1 MAVLCSVTAPQRI
14 FPFMVLASKLLKNV
28 QKKIVR
34 KHFRIFSIVA
44 RKVLDDDDECC
55 RGYCFLRNSF
65 PCTIVSVLAACSW
78 GRSIHIW
85 IENMHCATVGM
96 WYLQLFVT
104 FIFAGLFATEVML
117 AYFVLLHFKLK

>member
-1 MAVLCSVTAPQRI
+1 MAVLCSVTVPQRI

-78 GRSIHIW
+78 DRSIHIW
-85 IENMHCATVGM
+85 IEKMHCATVGM
-96 WYLQLFVT
+96 WYLPTLCSAHFHWIVCNRGHVCLFCVAS
-104 FIFAGLFATEVML
+104 F
-117 AYFVLLHFKLK
+117 